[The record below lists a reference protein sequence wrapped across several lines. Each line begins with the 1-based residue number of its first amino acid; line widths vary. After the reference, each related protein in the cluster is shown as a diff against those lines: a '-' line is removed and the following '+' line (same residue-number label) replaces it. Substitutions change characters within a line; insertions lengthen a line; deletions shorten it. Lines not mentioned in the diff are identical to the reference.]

1 MGGTTQTTVHTFL
14 PIRCH
19 FPLNNDAQNLS
30 RPESFLTKKAC
41 KMFIALGGAFSKQC
55 RFYLSVILS
64 LKPKEP
70 RTILVIYCA
79 ICPPTSPKYSPLFGA
94 SFKQMWTIFVLSS
107 T

>member
-1 MGGTTQTTVHTFL
+1 
-14 PIRCH
+14 
-19 FPLNNDAQNLS
+19 
-30 RPESFLTKKAC
+30 
-41 KMFIALGGAFSKQC
+41 MFIALGD
-55 RFYLSVILS
+55 
-64 LKPKEP
+64 P